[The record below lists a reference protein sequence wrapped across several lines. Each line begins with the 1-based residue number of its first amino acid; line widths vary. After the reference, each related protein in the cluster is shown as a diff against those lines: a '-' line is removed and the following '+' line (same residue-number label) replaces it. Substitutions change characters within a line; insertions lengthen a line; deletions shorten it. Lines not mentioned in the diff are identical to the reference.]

1 MDDRSDAIL
10 RSLPIRPLAHRHH
23 LMPALPA
30 ERPPPV
36 PTQLE
41 AGTPGY
47 RHANLAMFV
56 GGFATFAMV
65 YSTQPLLPLLAAE
78 FDVGAASASL
88 TVSATTAGLA
98 LMLIPGSVLADRL
111 GRQQVMKAAL
121 AIAALLALATAFAP
135 DFGALLVLRALLG
148 GVIAGLPAAAMAYI
162 GEEIAPGAQARA
174 MGLYIAGNAL
184 GGMSG
189 RFVAAL
195 LTDWSSWRV
204 ALGVIGVLGVISAL
218 VFWQRLPA
226 SRNFRARAATP
237 ARIFADTL
245 AIYRDPGL
253 PALFLVAFLAMGGF
267 VGLYNFLGFRLL
279 EAPYGL
285 GQSAIGA
292 IFLLYLVG
300 TWASAASGR
309 LAERRGRRKVLWPMV
324 AVMGAG
330 LLLTLAQPL
339 WLVIAGVGVFTFGF
353 FAAHAL
359 ASGWVGRRAGE
370 RRALASALY
379 LSSYYLGASV
389 LGSLA
394 GTAWTDWRW
403 EGVAALVGLCVLLTG
418 ACALWLRRL
427 PAPAGGAAD

>member
-1 MDDRSDAIL
+1 LDDGFGAIL
-10 RSLPIRPLAHRHH
+10 RSLQIRSAYRHRYA
-23 LMPALPA
+23 MPAHSA
-30 ERPPPV
+30 ARPGPSPD
-36 PTQLE
+36 QLE

-47 RHANLAMFV
+47 RRANLAMFV

-78 FDVGAASASL
+78 FGVGAASASL

-98 LMLIPGSVLADRL
+98 LMLIPASVLADRL

-121 AIAALLALATAFAP
+121 VIAALFALATAFAP
-135 DFGALLVLRALLG
+135 DFGSLLVLRTLLG

-204 ALGVIGVLGVISAL
+204 ALGMIGVLGAVSAL
-218 VFWQRLPA
+218 VFWRRLPA

-279 EAPYGL
+279 EPPYGL

-330 LLLTLAQPL
+330 LALTLARPL
-339 WLVIAGVGVFTFGF
+339 WLIIAGVGVFTFGF

-394 GTAWTDWRW
+394 GTAWADWRW
-403 EGVAALVGLCVLLTG
+403 AGVAALVGLCVLFTG

-427 PAPAGGAAD
+427 PAPAGGTD

>member
-1 MDDRSDAIL
+1 
-10 RSLPIRPLAHRHH
+10 
-23 LMPALPA
+23 
-30 ERPPPV
+30 
-36 PTQLE
+36 
-41 AGTPGY
+41 
-47 RHANLAMFV
+47 MFV

-78 FDVGAASASL
+78 FGVGAASASL
-88 TVSATTAGLA
+88 TVSASTAGLA

-111 GRQQVMKAAL
+111 GRHSVMKVSLAL
-121 AIAALLALATAFAP
+121 AAVLALATAFAP
-135 DFGALLVLRALLG
+135 DFPSMLVLRALLG
-148 GVIAGLPAAAMAYI
+148 AAVAGLPAAAMAYI

-195 LTDWSSWRV
+195 FTDWTSWRV
-204 ALGVIGVLGVISAL
+204 ALGVIGVLGLVSAV
-218 VFWQRLPA
+218 VFWLRLPA
-226 SRNFRARAATP
+226 SRNFRPRAATP
-237 ARIFADTL
+237 ARIVADTR

-279 EAPYGL
+279 EAPYEL

-300 TWASAASGR
+300 TWASALSGH
-309 LAERRGRRKVLWPMV
+309 LAERHGRRKVLWPMV

-330 LLLTLAQPL
+330 LALTLAQAL

-394 GTAWTDWRW
+394 GTAWTGWRW
-403 EGVAALVGLCVLLTG
+403 EGVAALVAQL
-418 ACALWLRRL
+418 
-427 PAPAGGAAD
+427 

>member
-1 MDDRSDAIL
+1 
-10 RSLPIRPLAHRHH
+10 
-23 LMPALPA
+23 
-30 ERPPPV
+30 
-36 PTQLE
+36 
-41 AGTPGY
+41 
-47 RHANLAMFV
+47 
-56 GGFATFAMV
+56 
-65 YSTQPLLPLLAAE
+65 
-78 FDVGAASASL
+78 
-88 TVSATTAGLA
+88 
-98 LMLIPGSVLADRL
+98 
-111 GRQQVMKAAL
+111 
-121 AIAALLALATAFAP
+121 
-135 DFGALLVLRALLG
+135 
-148 GVIAGLPAAAMAYI
+148 
-162 GEEIAPGAQARA
+162 QARA

-237 ARIFADTL
+237 ARIFADTV

-279 EAPYGL
+279 EPPYEL

-330 LLLTLAQPL
+330 LGLTLAQPL
-339 WLVIAGVGVFTFGF
+339 WLVTTGVGVFTFGF

-389 LGSLA
+389 IGSVA
-394 GTAWTDWRW
+394 GTAW
-403 EGVAALVGLCVLLTG
+403 AAGHWPGLALLLGACVLATG
-418 ACALWLRRL
+418 AVALWLRRL
-427 PAPAGGAAD
+427 PT

>member
-1 MDDRSDAIL
+1 
-10 RSLPIRPLAHRHH
+10 
-23 LMPALPA
+23 
-30 ERPPPV
+30 
-36 PTQLE
+36 
-41 AGTPGY
+41 
-47 RHANLAMFV
+47 
-56 GGFATFAMV
+56 
-65 YSTQPLLPLLAAE
+65 
-78 FDVGAASASL
+78 
-88 TVSATTAGLA
+88 
-98 LMLIPGSVLADRL
+98 VLADRL
-111 GRQQVMKAAL
+111 GREQVMKAAL

-135 DFGALLVLRALLG
+135 DFGALLFLRALLG

-218 VFWQRLPA
+218 LFWQRLPP

-292 IFLLYLVG
+292 VFLLYLVG

-330 LLLTLAQPL
+330 LALTLAQPL

-394 GTAWTDWRW
+394 GTAWTGWRW
-403 EGVAALVGLCVLLTG
+403 EGVAALVGLCVLLTA
-418 ACALWLRRL
+418 ACALWLRQL
-427 PAPAGGAAD
+427 PAPAGGAD

>member
-1 MDDRSDAIL
+1 MTV
-10 RSLPIRPLAHRHH
+10 LPNPDSS
-23 LMPALPA
+23 
-30 ERPPPV
+30 
-36 PTQLE
+36 TQLE

-47 RHANLAMFV
+47 RRANLAMFV

-78 FDVGAASASL
+78 FGVGAASASL
-88 TVSATTAGLA
+88 TVSASTAGLA

-111 GRQQVMKAAL
+111 GRHSVMKVSLAL
-121 AIAALLALATAFAP
+121 AAVLALATAFAP
-135 DFGALLVLRALLG
+135 DFPSMLVLRALLG
-148 GVIAGLPAAAMAYI
+148 AAVAGLPAAAMAYI

-195 LTDWSSWRV
+195 FTDWTSWRV
-204 ALGVIGVLGVISAL
+204 ALGVIGVLGLVSAV
-218 VFWQRLPA
+218 VFWLRLPA
-226 SRNFRARAATP
+226 SRNFRPRAATP
-237 ARIFADTL
+237 ARIVADTR

-279 EAPYGL
+279 EAPYEL

-300 TWASAASGR
+300 TWASALSGH
-309 LAERRGRRKVLWPMV
+309 LAERHGRRKVLWPMV

-330 LLLTLAQPL
+330 LALTLAQAL

-359 ASGWVGRRAGE
+359 ASGWVGHRAGE

-394 GTAWTDWRW
+394 GTTWSAWRW
-403 EGVAALVGLCVLLTG
+403 PGVAALVGACVLAT
-418 ACALWLRRL
+418 AATAVWLRRL
-427 PAPAGGAAD
+427 PAPTAGAD

>member
-1 MDDRSDAIL
+1 MTV
-10 RSLPIRPLAHRHH
+10 LPNPDSS
-23 LMPALPA
+23 
-30 ERPPPV
+30 
-36 PTQLE
+36 TQLE

-47 RHANLAMFV
+47 RRANLAMFV

-78 FDVGAASASL
+78 FGVGAASASL
-88 TVSATTAGLA
+88 TVSASTAGVA

-111 GRQQVMKAAL
+111 GRHSVMKVSLAL
-121 AIAALLALATAFAP
+121 AAVLALATAFAP
-135 DFGALLVLRALLG
+135 DFPSMLVLRALLG
-148 GVIAGLPAAAMAYI
+148 AAVAGLPAAAMAYI

-195 LTDWSSWRV
+195 FTDWTSWRV
-204 ALGVIGVLGVISAL
+204 ALGVIGVLGLVSAV
-218 VFWQRLPA
+218 VFWLRLPA
-226 SRNFRARAATP
+226 SRNFRPRAATP
-237 ARIFADTL
+237 ARIVADTR

-279 EAPYGL
+279 EAPYEL

-300 TWASAASGR
+300 TWASALSGH
-309 LAERRGRRKVLWPMV
+309 LAERHGRRKVLWPMV

-330 LLLTLAQPL
+330 LALTLAQAL

-359 ASGWVGRRAGE
+359 ASGWVGHRAGE

-394 GTAWTDWRW
+394 GTTWSAWRW
-403 EGVAALVGLCVLLTG
+403 PGVAALVGACVLAT
-418 ACALWLRRL
+418 AATAVWLRRL
-427 PAPAGGAAD
+427 PAPTAGAD

>member
-1 MDDRSDAIL
+1 MS
-10 RSLPIRPLAHRHH
+10 
-23 LMPALPA
+23 
-30 ERPPPV
+30 PPPADSSAPA

-47 RHANLAMFV
+47 RRANLAMFV